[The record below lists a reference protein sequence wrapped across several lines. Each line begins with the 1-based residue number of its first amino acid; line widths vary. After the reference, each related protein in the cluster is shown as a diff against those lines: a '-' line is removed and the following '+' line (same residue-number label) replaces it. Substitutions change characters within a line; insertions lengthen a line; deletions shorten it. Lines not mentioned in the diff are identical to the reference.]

1 MDTQSAIS
9 IQNVSF
15 AWNKQAGYRLAI
27 DTLTI
32 QQGERVLL
40 TGGSGSGKSTLLSVI
55 CGANLAQSGQVT
67 IFGHDPTQLTS
78 SQRDRFRAEH
88 IGVVFQMFNLIPYM
102 SMLDNVLLP
111 LSFAPERHKRASR
124 SGNLP
129 QEAERLLIAMGLAPS
144 AFQNQTLSQL
154 SVGQQQRVAVARALI
169 GAPAIIIADEPTSAL
184 DAETQSEFLD
194 LIMTQAKAEGT
205 TLLIA
210 SHDRQLAPLFD
221 RTIDMS
227 EITSIA
233 ERA

>member
-1 MDTQSAIS
+1 MDIQPAIS
-9 IQNVSF
+9 IEHARF
-15 AWNKQAGYRLAI
+15 AWNKQASYRLAI

-40 TGGSGSGKSTLLSVI
+40 TGRSGSGKSTLLSLM
-55 CGANLAQSGQVT
+55 CGANLPQSGQVK
-67 IFGHDPTQLTS
+67 ILGQDLTQLTS

-102 SMLDNVLLP
+102 SILDNVLLP

-124 SGNLP
+124 SGDLP
-129 QEAERLLIAMGLAPS
+129 QEAERLLIAMGLEPS
-144 AFQNQTLSQL
+144 AFQNQTLAQL

-169 GAPAIIIADEPTSAL
+169 GAPALIIADEPTSAL
-184 DAETQSEFLD
+184 DTETQTEFLD

-205 TLLIA
+205 TLVIA

-221 RTIDMS
+221 RTLDIS
-227 EITSIA
+227 EITTIA